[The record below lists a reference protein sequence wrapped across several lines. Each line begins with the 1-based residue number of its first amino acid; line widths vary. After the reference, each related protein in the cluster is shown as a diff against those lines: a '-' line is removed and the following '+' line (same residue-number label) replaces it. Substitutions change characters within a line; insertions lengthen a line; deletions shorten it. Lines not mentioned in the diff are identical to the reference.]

1 MTLGDGVIEK
11 GGFITGDGDGTSGVE
26 AGGSIG
32 GSVSEIVPGCKVT
45 SCGATGCGLAT
56 GAIVDSDAVE
66 VVGGRVTDGAVAGD
80 DMIGAADGAIA
91 GDSVVRAAGDGVL
104 PRRTAGDSVTGD
116 AGGGVKLME
125 GDTGSGEVNIAPLG
139 SVVIAS
145 AEGGGVVLSGG
156 SVGSTVVGSA
166 AGVSVV
172 GAGDADRGPSVGGAV
187 V

>member
-80 DMIGAADGAIA
+80 WVGVGKTGRTVGEGTDGIA
-91 GDSVVRAAGDGVL
+91 GKLVNGSEDAGD
-104 PRRTAGDSVTGD
+104 T
-116 AGGGVKLME
+116 E
-125 GDTGSGEVNIAPLG
+125 GEIGGEVFVEGIIADD
-139 SVVIAS
+139 
-145 AEGGGVVLSGG
+145 ELS
-156 SVGSTVVGSA
+156 
-166 AGVSVV
+166 
-172 GAGDADRGPSVGGAV
+172 DRGGLEEATG
-187 V
+187 